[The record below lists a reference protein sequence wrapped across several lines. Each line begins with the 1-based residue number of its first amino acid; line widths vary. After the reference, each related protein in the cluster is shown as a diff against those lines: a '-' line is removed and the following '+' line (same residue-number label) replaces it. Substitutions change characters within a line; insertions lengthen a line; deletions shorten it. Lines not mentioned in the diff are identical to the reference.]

1 MSEIW
6 SVAQS
11 GPVEGVVVAL
21 QLLCFI
27 VFGFLL
33 SKEDIS
39 SHRLP
44 NRLVGYWFLASVVL
58 ILCLGASHF
67 GLPGIL
73 QGFLGMLF
81 LGGGYL
87 LMSLI
92 SAGAMGMGDV
102 KLAGVLGLNLG
113 IYSLSALFLATLLT
127 FVVAT
132 LWVIGGVIVRKL
144 TLKSA
149 VPFGPFMIL
158 GAFVVLLVA
167 R

>member
-6 SVAQS
+6 NVAQS
-11 GPVEGVVVAL
+11 GPVEVVVVAL

-102 KLAGVLGLNLG
+102 KRLESRNLFPIRTLPGHAANVRRGDALGNWG
-113 IYSLSALFLATLLT
+113 SDRA
-127 FVVAT
+127 
-132 LWVIGGVIVRKL
+132 
-144 TLKSA
+144 
-149 VPFGPFMIL
+149 
-158 GAFVVLLVA
+158 
-167 R
+167 